1 MAKSKYKT
9 YLITI
14 EDIDG
19 EGVSYGKWHFR
30 SKYVIAKL
38 YRLLKKYEGYEISI
52 YSCSA
57 KSVIYSG
64 TFDSAAIY
72 YMEKDYHG

>member
-30 SKYVIAKL
+30 SKYVVAKL
-38 YRLLKKYEGYEISI
+38 TRLLKKYEGYNISI

-57 KSVIYSG
+57 KTVIYSG
-64 TFDSAAIY
+64 AFDSAAMY
-72 YMEKDYHG
+72 YMENHYHG

>member
-30 SKYVIAKL
+30 SKYVVAKL
-38 YRLLKKYEGYEISI
+38 TRLLKKYEGYEISI

-64 TFDSAAIY
+64 TFDSAAID
-72 YMEKDYHG
+72 YMEDEYHG